1 MYWRSG
7 RYNSYNLYWL
17 TWFCNKNKKSRTDD
31 VALRPT
37 DYFVQ
42 TMETT
47 TRRSSW
53 SRTTPYYDN
62 RFGIVDEI
70 GRHRR
75 RRQKHDT
82 VIKSLCVMGYAAFA
96 WLLCDLH
103 MTIFITCI
111 RTQHDWVNN
120 LNVLQECVFS
130 NVQSGSSSV
139 SYLMFNIVYWYLV
152 HSCFHTCRYPL
163 TYTMCSIDAQDK

>member
-17 TWFCNKNKKSRTDD
+17 TWFCNNNKKPRTDD

-53 SRTTPYYDN
+53 SRTTPTMTTGSASWT
-62 RFGIVDEI
+62 RSSAQKKETKT
-70 GRHRR
+70 RHG
-75 RRQKHDT
+75 
-82 VIKSLCVMGYAAFA
+82 KSLCVMGYAAGA

-152 HSCFHTCRYPL
+152 YSCFHTCRYPL
-163 TYTMCSIDAQDK
+163 TYAMCSIDAQNK